1 MRPDHADLSP
11 VGQREGILA
20 VHPPPHSS
28 PWLREAVMKP
38 SPSRDDMQ
46 RIRTLAGLPD
56 EIRQSRFAA
65 VTRLTVLKSL
75 CREPE
80 RAHRFVA
87 YLARRTF
94 EAMKEPKGR
103 SAEPTTTESS
113 HRQMM
118 AQALEGMDAWL
129 RSPGEKTRRTLSALH
144 DRMRDEQNEHRDIPF
159 GSVRLITDANLLL
172 FEYALSCVLAHER
185 DVGTWAYQ
193 TARQYAERYTP
204 SEGTGLISSSIPFVR
219 DIVDFW
225 TAEYDLS
232 PESLAP
238 IQKAEKTEALPAD
251 ATKSSRDHRK
261 VTFTARQGQFLAFIH
276 LYRKLHH
283 RGPAESDLR
292 AYFGVTAPAV
302 HGMVVKLEELGLI
315 TREPGV
321 ARSMR
326 VAVPADRLP
335 ELEATDGPPW

>member
-1 MRPDHADLSP
+1 MT
-11 VGQREGILA
+11 
-20 VHPPPHSS
+20 
-28 PWLREAVMKP
+28 P
-38 SPSRDDMQ
+38 SPSRDDVQ
-46 RIRTLAGLPD
+46 RIRKLASLPD
-56 EIRQSRFAA
+56 EIRQSRF
-65 VTRLTVLKSL
+65 VSITRLTVLKSL
-75 CREPE
+75 CRGPE
-80 RAHRFVA
+80 IAHRFVA

-94 EAMKEPKGR
+94 DAMEQPK
-103 SAEPTTTESS
+103 SAQPTATESS

-118 AQALEGMDAWL
+118 VQALEGIDAWL
-129 RSPGEKTRRTLSALH
+129 RSPGEKTRRPLSALH
-144 DRMRDEQNEHRDIPF
+144 DQMRDEQNEHRNIPY
-159 GSVRLITDANLLL
+159 GAVRLITDANLLL
-172 FEYALSCVLAHER
+172 FEYALSCILARPQE
-185 DVGTWAYQ
+185 VGTWAYQ

-204 SEGTGLISSSIPFVR
+204 SEGTGLISSSIPFVK

-238 IQKAEKTEALPAD
+238 KQKAVKTEATEAPPAGP
-251 ATKSSRDHRK
+251 AKSSRDRRA
-261 VTFTARQGQFLAFIH
+261 VTRTARQGQFLAFIH
-276 LYRKLHH
+276 LYRKLHR

-292 AYFGVTAPAV
+292 AFFRVTAPAV

-326 VAVPADRLP
+326 VAIPADRLP

>member
-1 MRPDHADLSP
+1 
-11 VGQREGILA
+11 
-20 VHPPPHSS
+20 
-28 PWLREAVMKP
+28 MKP
-38 SPSRDDMQ
+38 LPSRDDVQ
-46 RIRTLAGLPD
+46 RIRKLAGLPD
-56 EIRQSRFAA
+56 EIRQSRFVA

-75 CREPE
+75 CREPDV
-80 RAHRFVA
+80 AHRFVA
-87 YLARRTF
+87 YLARRTS
-94 EAMKEPKGR
+94 EVLEQQN
-103 SAEPTTTESS
+103 SSQPTATASS
-113 HRQMM
+113 HREMM
-118 AQALEGMDAWL
+118 VQALEGMDAWL
-129 RSPGEKTRRTLSALH
+129 RSPGEKIRRTLAELH
-144 DRMRDEQNEHRDIPF
+144 GRMRAEQNEHRNIPY
-159 GSVRLITDANLLL
+159 GSVRLITDAELLL
-172 FEYALSCVLAHER
+172 FEYALSCVLAHRQE
-185 DVGTWAYQ
+185 VGTWAYQ

-219 DIVDFW
+219 DIIDFW

-238 IQKAEKTEALPAD
+238 KLKAARAGTTEPPPAGP
-251 ATKSSRDHRK
+251 AESSRAHRK

-276 LYRKLHH
+276 LYRKLHR

-292 AYFGVTAPAV
+292 AFFRVTAPAV

-326 VAVPADRLP
+326 VTVPADQLP

>member
-1 MRPDHADLSP
+1 M
-11 VGQREGILA
+11 
-20 VHPPPHSS
+20 
-28 PWLREAVMKP
+28 
-38 SPSRDDMQ
+38 
-46 RIRTLAGLPD
+46 
-56 EIRQSRFAA
+56 
-65 VTRLTVLKSL
+65 
-75 CREPE
+75 
-80 RAHRFVA
+80 
-87 YLARRTF
+87 
-94 EAMKEPKGR
+94 
-103 SAEPTTTESS
+103 
-113 HRQMM
+113 
-118 AQALEGMDAWL
+118 
-129 RSPGEKTRRTLSALH
+129 
-144 DRMRDEQNEHRDIPF
+144 
-159 GSVRLITDANLLL
+159 RLITDANLLL

-232 PESLAP
+232 PDLLAP
-238 IQKAEKTEALPAD
+238 KQNSAKTKATEAPPAGP
-251 ATKSSRDHRK
+251 AESGRDRRK
-261 VTFTARQGQFLAFIH
+261 LTFTPRLGQFLAFIH

-326 VAVPADRLP
+326 VAVPRNGSP
-335 ELEATDGPPW
+335 NWKPPTGRPGSGSARG